1 MAVYNR
7 KYINGI
13 EILSKKHF
21 IQRNHIEFIIAQSY
35 AAASEEYTFNP
46 TTPQTDDYDDYYK

>member
-7 KYINGI
+7 KYINAI
-13 EILSKKHF
+13 EISKKHF
-21 IQRNHIEFIIAQSY
+21 IQRNHFEFIIAQSY

-46 TTPQTDDYDDYYK
+46 TTPASDDYDDYYK